1 MQKVVFV
8 VALALGWSV
17 VILINFYKELLLIPK
32 LSFSGNI
39 SIYLF
44 IYILFAFV
52 IIFICL
58 IKSKKLSFTSSIY
71 LFIYLQKKLYIFLLN
86 PKSCLLAVILA
97 FI

>member
-1 MQKVVFV
+1 M

-52 IIFICL
+52 IIFICF
-58 IKSKKLSFTSSIY
+58 IKSKKLSFSSNISIY
-71 LFIYLQKKLYIFLLN
+71 LVWRNSKHQFL
-86 PKSCLLAVILA
+86 
-97 FI
+97 

>member
-39 SIYLF
+39 SIYL
-44 IYILFAFV
+44 Y
-52 IIFICL
+52 FICICNYL
-58 IKSKKLSFTSSIY
+58 Y
-71 LFIYLQKKLYIFLLN
+71 LFN
-86 PKSCLLAVILA
+86 
-97 FI
+97 